1 MSLNKLCPRQV
12 CEGLDSGHAYLVAL
26 AYPLTLVAASTVYA
40 IKTRKAPGGF
50 NEARA
55 VAFTNYTTA
64 LLWLAFVPLYVV
76 SSSHALRALTLSISL
91 SLSALVQLACLFAPK
106 VYTVL
111 WRPQKNTKEGV
122 MTHHR
127 SSSLAPTPSPAL
139 HPASGIFFYF
149 PRFRP
154 ERALPNF
161 DKNQPTLLILLIKST
176 FLPHFILLILPKT
189 YFLPNF
195 F

>member
-1 MSLNKLCPRQV
+1 LFSSTQV

-50 NEARA
+50 NEARG

-127 SSSLAPTPSPAL
+127 SSSLAPTPSPAP
-139 HPASGIFFYF
+139 HAVSGRTRIFNLLFLSF
-149 PRFRP
+149 TF
-154 ERALPNF
+154 EFSGCILAL
-161 DKNQPTLLILLIKST
+161 KI
-176 FLPHFILLILPKT
+176 
-189 YFLPNF
+189 
-195 F
+195 